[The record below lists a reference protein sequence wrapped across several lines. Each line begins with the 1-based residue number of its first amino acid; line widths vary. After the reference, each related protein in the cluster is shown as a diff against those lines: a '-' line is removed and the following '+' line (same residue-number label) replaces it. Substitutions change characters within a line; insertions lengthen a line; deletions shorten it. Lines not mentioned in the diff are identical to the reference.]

1 MQTEPAQQGMNPY
14 LAMILGSLTTLALFL
29 IKELLRW
36 YSRRRT
42 QRRLDA
48 QVTSQLKLKEIDVET
63 EQRHERRDDLKAA
76 QDEAD
81 DWMAKYYDLRL
92 ESKDKELAIREE
104 MLVLK
109 LENAQ
114 LKEALANHRARLAL
128 YEKDLDNT
136 PRP

>member
-1 MQTEPAQQGMNPY
+1 MQTEAAQPGMNPY

-48 QVTSQLKLKEIDVET
+48 QVISQLELKRIDIEVE
-63 EQRHERRDDLKAA
+63 QSHFKRDDLKAA

-81 DWMAKYYDLRL
+81 KWMEKYYKLFVEAKENELMLR
-92 ESKDKELAIREE
+92 
-104 MLVLK
+104 

-114 LKEALANHRARLAL
+114 LKEALANHRARLSL
-128 YEKDLDNT
+128 YEKDLDTT